1 MSAKP
6 SYRLRDC
13 DNIGYSAE
21 LEPEP
26 PKSYALRA
34 VDQHG
39 YALDI
44 EPEKPRTYQLRA
56 IDVPARAKVD
66 AQGVGTC
73 GCGHAR
79 DLHFRD
85 VVEGLPDRFFACL
98 CCLCGCKSFARA
110 E

>member
-1 MSAKP
+1 MSDNQ
-6 SYRLRDC
+6 SYKLREIDRC
-13 DNIGYSAE
+13 GYCPDE
-21 LEPEP
+21 PPEP

-39 YALDI
+39 YAPDI
-44 EPEKPRTYQLRA
+44 EPDKARTYQLRA
-56 IDVPARAKVD
+56 IDVPVRAKVD
-66 AQGVGTC
+66 AQGVGVC

-98 CCLCGCKSFARA
+98 CCLCDCKSFARA